1 LTTIYPDLKEVTLK
15 TKCPACGSTNVRIE
29 NPRDYLYDHCGL
41 TRVHLVGM
49 GVMIA
54 DCAAC
59 KQKTTT
65 ILQEAQ
71 LLQVLG
77 MAIVMGRPGITGE
90 QLRYLRKLFEMTQD
104 ELAQSLGKGR
114 RETVAEWEAMG
125 RKRLFKSP
133 YEEIGLRASVMS
145 LFMARV
151 LESEFNCL
159 SLQHKAEYANAV
171 STFVERTSNL
181 MTERDRNKP
190 IEIRRQSRR
199 SDWSTTTHG
208 LS

>member
-1 LTTIYPDLKEVTLK
+1 
-15 TKCPACGSTNVRIE
+15 VRTE
-29 NPRDYLYDHCGL
+29 NPRDYPYDHCGL
-41 TRVHLVGM
+41 TSVHLVGM
-49 GVMIA
+49 GVVIT
-54 DCAAC
+54 DCADC

-77 MAIVMGRPGITGE
+77 MSIVMGRPGITGE

-104 ELAQSLGKGR
+104 ELANSLGKGR

-125 RKRLFKSP
+125 KKRLFKTP
-133 YEEIGLRASVMS
+133 YEEIGLRVILMS

-159 SLQHKAEYANAV
+159 SLQHMAEFANAA
-171 STFVERTSNL
+171 STFVERASKL
-181 MTERDRNKP
+181 VAEREKNEP
-190 IEIRRQSRR
+190 IKIRRQSRR
-199 SDWSTTTHG
+199 ADWFTTTHC

>member
-1 LTTIYPDLKEVTLK
+1 MASK
-15 TKCPACGSTNVRIE
+15 TRCPACGSTNVRVE
-29 NPRDYLYDHCGL
+29 TPRDYHYDHCGL
-41 TRVHLVGM
+41 TGVHLLGM
-49 GVMIA
+49 GVVRT

-59 KQKTTT
+59 KEKTTT

-77 MAIVMGRPGITGE
+77 MAIVMGKPGLTGE

-104 ELAQSLGKGR
+104 GLAHSLGKGR

-125 RKRLFKSP
+125 KKRLFRTP
-133 YEEIGLRASVMS
+133 YEEIGLRAILMS
-145 LFMARV
+145 LFAARV

-159 SLQHKAEYANAV
+159 SSQHKAEYAQAA
-171 STFVERTSNL
+171 STFVERASTL
-181 MTERDRNKP
+181 VAERDRNKT

-199 SDWSTTTHG
+199 ADWSTAQC
-208 LS
+208 LM

>member
-1 LTTIYPDLKEVTLK
+1 MTLKATLK
-15 TKCPACGSTNVRIE
+15 TRCPACGSTNVRIE
-29 NPRDYLYDHCGL
+29 SPADYHYDHCGL
-41 TRVHLVGM
+41 TGVHLLGM
-49 GVMIA
+49 GVVLTT
-54 DCAAC
+54 CSAC

-77 MAIVMGRPGITGE
+77 MAIVIGRPGMTGE
-90 QLRYLRKLFEMTQD
+90 QLRYLRRLFEMTQD
-104 ELAQSLGKGR
+104 ELARSLGKGR

-125 RKRLFKSP
+125 KKRLFKSP
-133 YEEIGLRASVMS
+133 YEEIGLRVILMS

-159 SLQHKAEYANAV
+159 SMRHKAEYANAA
-171 STFVERTSNL
+171 STFVERASKSVA
-181 MTERDRNKP
+181 ERDRNKS

-199 SDWSTTTHG
+199 ADWSTMPG
-208 LS
+208 CLS